1 MSELVDRVEIE
12 GIVGVPRHPINHYAR
27 AVAVDQT
34 VYILHSQHCVA
45 SRPDLRECPY
55 SLALDR
61 GIDVG
66 AWVED
71 EPLRVMVSM
80 GELIPYDAQLSRL
93 DTEGGT

>member
-1 MSELVDRVEIE
+1 MSELVDAGEIE
-12 GIVGVPRHPINHYAR
+12 GIVGVARHPINHFAR
-27 AVAVDQT
+27 AVSSEQT
-34 VYILHSQHCVA
+34 VYILHSQHCLD

-80 GELIPYDAQLSRL
+80 GELIPYDARLARL
-93 DTEGGT
+93 DTEGQR